1 MVKQCQFQLF
11 FITILLWQP
20 SSLSYSLDNF
30 LSENSL
36 KHAATRKD
44 RLQNGFLMFPELST
58 RPSKM
63 IAYNYNNCVFFIRY
77 GDCLHHVKLKK
88 AKENFILFIRYGDAN
103 TM

>member
-20 SSLSYSLDNF
+20 SSLSYSLNNF

-36 KHAATRKD
+36 KYAATRKD
-44 RLQNGFLMFPELST
+44 RLQNGFLMFPELSS

-63 IAYNYNNCVFFIRY
+63 IAYNYINCIFFIRY
-77 GDCLHHVKLKK
+77 GDSQHHVKLNK
-88 AKENFILFIRYGDAN
+88 AK
-103 TM
+103 